1 MLETFKINEL
11 RSKNQF
17 IFFIY
22 MITIIAGMGVAISD
36 KSIETI
42 WNYGTQFVLLV
53 CAYILFHRVL
63 KWNKLYPVINIFI
76 ICGGL
81 LFSIF
86 SIGGSL
92 AVVLISYFLLVF
104 SSIPLLWSSF
114 LVGVVGS
121 LSVILVNNLYV
132 RKPFEFISEQ
142 LSYVILVYILITGML
157 GVLVFLATKS
167 NRYTLSLLE
176 QTEAR
181 ATQEEKTRKE
191 LWEEVTVMVRK
202 LTDTN
207 EYIQQNVL
215 AQEQVTKVIHELAS
229 GTTAQTEEI
238 QTISSQAGK
247 TAERMNELHTT
258 AFSLQSNST
267 EMNNAITIS
276 LDTVKALVNEVD
288 KMRHQT
294 ELVTVEFE
302 KLRSTIQHTGEFIED
317 IHHITGQTNLL
328 ALNASIEAA
337 RAGTAGK
344 GFAVVANE
352 IRSLAEHTKAL
363 TVEISTNLES
373 MSLFSEET
381 SKRIDD
387 QVNALHTSEVGVQEV
402 EMNLTSLSVNVE
414 GILSSIE
421 QLFGLSQ
428 EVSEQTT
435 VVEKSTVDLAS
446 VLEEASAGFEEMS
459 AAVETIQTENE
470 QIASLMKETKESA
483 EFIRHTYTTDNME
496 ETA

>member
-22 MITIIAGMGVAISD
+22 MITIIAGMGVAISE
-36 KSIETI
+36 KSKESI

-53 CAYILFHRVL
+53 CAYFLFHRLL
-63 KWNKLYPVINIFI
+63 KWNNVYPIINILI
-76 ICGGL
+76 ISAGL

-92 AVVLISYFLLVF
+92 AVVLIAYFLLVF
-104 SSIPLLWSSF
+104 SSIPLLWSSY
-114 LVGVVGS
+114 LIGVVAS
-121 LSVILVNNLYV
+121 LSIIIINNLFV
-132 RKPFEFISEQ
+132 REPFEFISEQ
-142 LSYVILVYILITGML
+142 LSYVILVYVLITGML
-157 GVLVFLATKS
+157 GVLVYLATKS
-167 NRYTLSLLE
+167 NRYTLSLLK

-181 ATQEEKTRKE
+181 AADEEKTRKE

-215 AQEQVTKVIHELAS
+215 AQEQVTNVIHELAS

-267 EMNNAITIS
+267 EMGRAITIS
-276 LDTVKALVNEVD
+276 LETVKALVEEVN

-302 KLRSTIQHTGEFIED
+302 KLRSTIQDTGNFIDD

-363 TVEISTNLES
+363 TVKISSNLNS
-373 MSLFSEET
+373 MSIFSDET
-381 SKRIDD
+381 SKRMHE
-387 QVNALHTSEVGVQEV
+387 QAHVLHTSETGVHEV
-402 EMNLTSLSVNVE
+402 EKNLTYLTSNVE
-414 GILSSIE
+414 NILTSIE
-421 QLFGLSQ
+421 QLFGLSK
-428 EVSEQTT
+428 EVSEQTV

-470 QIASLMKETKESA
+470 RIAFLMKETKDSA
-483 EFIRHTYTTDNME
+483 EYIRNTYTTDTKE